1 MTQKRLPRGLRTL
14 GGLVTVTGLLP
25 PRRGGGRGGGQG
37 RPGGVG
43 DNEPRGGSAGWGNQR
58 RLRLR
63 RERPELELRPVFSV
77 ARLRLSSLDE
87 AALSLPAGA
96 ASR

>member
-1 MTQKRLPRGLRTL
+1 MKGPERRRGRGSGAAEELTCPAHAPARGQGLRE
-14 GGLVTVTGLLP
+14 
-25 PRRGGGRGGGQG
+25 RG
-37 RPGGVG
+37 G
-43 DNEPRGGSAGWGNQR
+43 DNEPRGGTAGWGNQR

-63 RERPELELRPVFSV
+63 RERPELELRPVLSE

>member
-1 MTQKRLPRGLRTL
+1 M
-14 GGLVTVTGLLP
+14 P
-25 PRRGGGRGGGQG
+25 PEYRRGIRGYTAQSDEGRRRAVRGCGQG
-37 RPGGVG
+37 RPGCVG
-43 DNEPRGGSAGWGNQR
+43 DNEPRGGSAGWRNQR